1 MRFTV
6 PCAAPGGVV
15 NTEINSFNAH
25 DNARGSKPREMNHPR
40 DLQKF
45 PCGRSGDQRPSE
57 QGIWTFKVKNA
68 AAMERTDAGK
78 PKLGEDLTGSTGL
91 PGTLLEKH
99 DPWPAYVTYVSPK
112 VRKLMQ
118 KSQARELECSEAMQE
133 SRRARRPS
141 TPASLLQPK
150 RRKSS
155 KVSGHTTF
163 KDMRSEAR
171 LSAWGPFS
179 VSAAGST
186 VIHADSRASPTANSN
201 KIIFS
206 RKPTARVLPGSSRL
220 PSTQKHSGG

>member
-1 MRFTV
+1 
-6 PCAAPGGVV
+6 
-15 NTEINSFNAH
+15 
-25 DNARGSKPREMNHPR
+25 MNHPR

-45 PCGRSGDQRPSE
+45 PRGRSGDPWPSE
-57 QGIWTFKVKNA
+57 RGIWTFKVKNA

-78 PKLGEDLTGSTGL
+78 PKLDEDLTGSTGL

-99 DPWPAYVTYVSPK
+99 DPWPAYVTYISPK
-112 VRKLMQ
+112 VRKLIQ
-118 KSQARELECSEAMQE
+118 KSQARELECLEAMQE

-155 KVSGHTTF
+155 KASGHMTF

-179 VSAAGST
+179 VLAAGST
-186 VIHADSRASPTANSN
+186 AIPVPVPCHADSRASPTADSN

-220 PSTQKHSGG
+220 TSTQRHSGG